1 MAPEYQHLGRGNDFS
16 GMMLKY
22 RCARAL
28 TIASMAAIVLL
39 ALASVFYPGL
49 KGTPEFHI
57 GESNKDYAQDYDVPV
72 PIESPDTVASN
83 DKIGTDDYTITEPEG
98 KCSLPTTLTIPKSE
112 DGSYTPTSPHSDILA
127 ILSSVPEDDYEQYCQ
142 GWRKLVK
149 PDYPYTYNLNGEC
162 GNWQEK
168 YAALHKRRLTQL
180 DSLKANDLDKLDS
193 QDRPTYIAYKCVQV
207 ATNGNRGCG
216 GLADRM
222 SGMISTFFYALLT
235 DRAYFAYWDDENP
248 FSLDILFEKPFID
261 WHYEKSAMDQLFIGD
276 VDDDY
281 FGTQPVDTL
290 NAKWPTMENT
300 LFPDGASQN
309 FSDLWTASLVQVRSN
324 RGYIIHTFE
333 SSNVYPDILHK
344 MGLNVHN
351 TFGCL
356 TDYLFKPTIGS
367 RRFIDAYKNL
377 LDLESIFSV
386 GIQIRTGDNQIVNPK
401 EDELTVESYSYF
413 LTCANQLTKAY
424 RQPYHKKVVYF
435 LITDSA
441 KLRDEMM
448 DLNTNA
454 ATHQEYLSS
463 KDTVVLTTGLPIE
476 HVEPAQV
483 AKYINITEP
492 IVETQE
498 QKVAGINSAVIEN
511 WLLANTNYRVIS
523 QQGYGKLAAF
533 HSNIDGTTYGMPR
546 ITSKHRAPDCGN
558 PKAATSFHDLSMLW
572 SLG

>member
-1 MAPEYQHLGRGNDFS
+1 MLFS
-16 GMMLKY
+16 H
-22 RCARAL
+22 
-28 TIASMAAIVLL
+28 V
-39 ALASVFYPGL
+39 
-49 KGTPEFHI
+49 
-57 GESNKDYAQDYDVPV
+57 GEPSTDYTQDYDVSV
-72 PIESPDTVASN
+72 PIENPDMAAPN
-83 DKIGTDDYTITEPEG
+83 DNIGTDDYTTTEPDG
-98 KCSLPTTLTIPKSE
+98 KCTMPITLTIPKSE
-112 DGSYTPTSPHSDILA
+112 DGSYTPTSPHADILA

-168 YAALHKRRLTQL
+168 YAALHKRRLAQL
-180 DSLKANDLDKLDS
+180 DALKANDLAKLDS

-235 DRAYFAYWDDENP
+235 DRAYFSYWDDENP

-261 WHYEKSAMDQLFIGD
+261 WHYDKPAMDQLFIGE
-276 VDDDY
+276 VDDAY
-281 FGTQPVDTL
+281 LSTQQVDTL

-324 RGYIIHTFE
+324 RGYIVHTFE

-401 EDELTVESYSYF
+401 EDELTVASYSYF

-424 RQPYHKKVVYF
+424 RQPHHKKVVYF

-448 DLNTNA
+448 DLNTNT
-454 ATHQEYLSS
+454 ATHQYYLSS

-546 ITSKHRAPDCGN
+546 ITSKDRAPNCGN
-558 PKAATSFHDLSMLW
+558 PKAATSFHDLSLLW